1 MRKLLIVED
10 DTSLRKLYEAEF
22 REEGYEVTSVASGE
36 EAMEQIEASP
46 PEAIVL
52 DIRLT
57 GVDGLTILRELLQ
70 DKPGIAVVLNS
81 AYPSYKQ
88 SFASWSADGYVVKSS
103 DLTELKQAV
112 AAALERR
119 SQRAG
124 GFAGGR
130 RGSSAA

>member
-10 DTSLRKLYEAEF
+10 DTSLRKLYESEF

-36 EAMEQIEASP
+36 EAMEHIQAAP
-46 PEAIVL
+46 PEAVVL
-52 DIRLT
+52 DIRLS
-57 GVDGLTILRELLQ
+57 GIDGLTILRELLQ

-112 AAALERR
+112 ASALERR
-119 SQRAG
+119 AQAAG
-124 GFAGGR
+124 GISGGH
-130 RGSSAA
+130 RGPQAA